1 MIICVEALKANMW
14 FFSLS
19 FHHASQRPRQ
29 RLLLQHGPIKE
40 LDPALVDTYKSEK
53 QTLVAINAEIL
64 ELVVTSE

>member
-1 MIICVEALKANMW
+1 MEALKANMW

-40 LDPALVDTYKSEK
+40 LEPALVDTYKSEK
-53 QTLVAINAEIL
+53 QTVAINAEIL

>member
-14 FFSLS
+14 FFSL
-19 FHHASQRPRQ
+19 FIMHHK
-29 RLLLQHGPIKE
+29 GPDRGCSYSMGLIKE
-40 LDPALVDTYKSEK
+40 LEPALVVTYKSEK